1 MHWCVGTSNIWILL
15 VGMSLDMGRPSGWH
29 LFPGRSCEEMNQGCG
44 KGARN
49 VGDDLRNTKRVK
61 SVALGC

>member
-1 MHWCVGTSNIWILL
+1 M
-15 VGMSLDMGRPSGWH
+15 GMSLDMGRPSGWH